1 MYSNFITPPD
11 FVPDQFHTVTVVNA
25 TNEEV
30 ELLGRMCKGSDD
42 QYNIYLYKTEMNDL
56 DWLQK
61 AVNLSNA
68 VLVNSQLS
76 DSKIENLLLLEKTYY
91 YGDKTFIANANKL
104 ENVFQYFAIRYHQ
117 QNK

>member
-11 FVPDQFHTVTVVNA
+11 FVDDKFHTVTVVNA

-42 QYNIYLYKTEMNDL
+42 QFNIYLYKTDMNDL
-56 DWLQK
+56 LWLKK
-61 AVNLSNA
+61 AVE
-68 VLVNSQLS
+68 LS
-76 DSKIENLLLLEKTYY
+76 DAVIVNTDQLDHVLEDLLVLDKTYY
-91 YGDKTFIANANKL
+91 YGERNFLVQANRV

>member
-11 FVPDQFHTVTVVNA
+11 FVEDNFHTVTVVNA

-42 QYNIYLYKTEMNDL
+42 QFNIYLYKPEMDDL
-56 DWLQK
+56 DWLKK
-61 AVNLSNA
+61 AVH
-68 VLVNSQLS
+68 LS
-76 DSKIENLLLLEKTYY
+76 DAVIVNTNNLTQTLEDLLVLDKTYY
-91 YGDKTFIANANKL
+91 FGTNNYIAKAQQV
-104 ENVFQYFAIRYHQ
+104 ENVFQYFARRYQQ